1 MRRNWFKVAVVPS
14 ALLGLAGAS
23 VAQIGWGACIDPKNT
38 APFSTDYG
46 VNSIGNDLMG
56 VSIGFAGTVT
66 YGGAN
71 GPCFF
76 PQLGPVTANVTNAI
90 GFFNG
95 TGSVQSDFDD
105 FMALNFGAP
114 FETGGTYAYDNV
126 VVDGTQISMQSG
138 GVAVRFNGSS
148 GRYIYNETALNGDIH
163 VFQRIDVYG
172 DATRVAWQLQN
183 VGTAT
188 HTLGL
193 YSGRWMA
200 MLNSAGDSSGY
211 GYANIDGHPS
221 MQRKNGFVT
230 INGLR
235 PPITERRFIRN
246 NDPASF
252 PNSVNFDFG
261 QTNAYG
267 MKLENGPLDETSGF
281 DISMNTYAIGG
292 SPAVQGVPAD
302 TQADE
307 FVIGQ
312 HFFLM
317 GTPGASPIV
326 PFPDVIFPVDP
337 VTGSSD
343 VPFGDDVAYIQK
355 YYDQDPVTKAPLHPV
370 APGTARLIVQYFRS
384 TWGVSNYVKPYVVT
398 VDAPKLL
405 AFDSTNPNN
414 QISPNPMTVRVD
426 VDNTF
431 AYADVANGVP
441 IVGQVTLKF
450 AKSTGLT
457 FLPGQGAVEDV
468 EVLNGV
474 QTLVETCTKAT
485 PNTLAGQ
492 TGIQPATLGAVD
504 FQVQSDGVANG
515 AMPYYVT
522 TKMTPGGTK
531 TLTGNIYVSTTP
543 RLVLRAAANL
553 VSVPW
558 TFGDTSWTNILGLST
573 SDFTAY
579 TWDPVQDGYVV
590 STSQKRGQGVWI
602 ITNADFGSLALNPSA
617 QQPTDS
623 SGGAGLFELKSGWN
637 LIANPYN
644 FPIQLG
650 QLVGV
655 PGSNNT
661 ASYTYEQLVNQG
673 TISGGVAFWDPDSQ
687 SYQYITGNTG
697 VMESNKGYWIYVFT
711 TQDVTMKWPPV
722 FQEFAPNI
730 TGRAQDGWNK
740 SEGKWRLNL
749 AARSAK
755 TLDDQNYVGVVS
767 SAKEVVALAAMKP
780 PLSPTQDVALS
791 IEQPIQGKKYAMA
804 QSYNLKGGSQ
814 QWNVSVQSLNGGSI
828 TITWPNMTST
838 STNTRFRI
846 TDVATNTSRD
856 MRQTSGYTF
865 IADKN
870 STRKFVIQAVPGG
883 ASRAI
888 IGNVTVSRPSRAP
901 GAAFAISYSLSSSA
915 TTSIRV
921 LSSNGKEVFTITP
934 GRADNVGQNMAT
946 WALKDNANRAVAPGT
961 YRIEI
966 VAETAGGDRVR
977 KIVPVNVIR

>member
-1 MRRNWFKVAVVPS
+1 MRRNWIKVGLVPS
-14 ALLGLAGAS
+14 ALGLTVLSMAQLG
-23 VAQIGWGACIDPKNT
+23 WDACIDPKNT
-38 APFSTDYG
+38 TPFSNDYA
-46 VNSIGNDLMG
+46 VNSIGNDLIG
-56 VSIGFAGTVT
+56 VSIGLSGTVT
-66 YGGAN
+66 YGGQT
-71 GPCFF
+71 GPCFA
-76 PQLGPVTANVTNAI
+76 PPVGPITANVKNAI
-90 GFFNG
+90 GLFTGF
-95 TGSVQSDFDD
+95 GSVQSDFDD
-105 FMALNFGAP
+105 FMSLVFGAP
-114 FETGGTYAYDNV
+114 FDAAGTYAYDMILE
-126 VVDGTQISMQSG
+126 DGVQTAMG
-138 GVAVRFNGSS
+138 AGTVAVRFNGSS
-148 GRYIYNETALNGDIH
+148 ARYIYNETVVNNDVH
-163 VFQRIDVYG
+163 VFQRLDVFG
-172 DATRVAWQLQN
+172 DATRVAWQIQN

-193 YSGRWMA
+193 YSGKWMA
-200 MLNSAGDSSGY
+200 MLDNVGNSAGY
-211 GYANIDGHPS
+211 GYLPINGNPTMDE
-221 MQRKNGFVT
+221 KNLFVT

-235 PPITERRFIRN
+235 PPITERRFIRA
-246 NDPASF
+246 NDPSSF
-252 PNSVNFDFG
+252 PTSVNFDFG

-267 MKLENGPLDETSGF
+267 MRLENGPIDENGGF

-317 GTPGASPIV
+317 GPPGPTPPAA
-326 PFPDVIFPVDP
+326 FPDFIFPVDP
-337 VTGSSD
+337 ITGSSD
-343 VPFGDDVAYIQK
+343 VPYGDDAAYIQK
-355 YYDQDPVTKAPLHPV
+355 FYDQDPVTKAPLHPI
-370 APGTARLIVQYFRS
+370 APGTARVIVQYFRS
-384 TWGVSNYVKPYVVT
+384 TWGVSNYIKPYVVV

-405 AFDSTNPNN
+405 SFDPTNPNN
-414 QISPNPMTVRVD
+414 QISPNPMTVRID
-426 VDNTF
+426 VDNTY
-431 AYADVANGVP
+431 AYADVATGVP
-441 IVGQVTLKF
+441 IVGQVTVKF

-485 PNTLAGQ
+485 PNTLTGQ
-492 TGIQPATLGAVD
+492 TGIQPSTMGAID
-504 FQVQSDGVANG
+504 FQVQSDGIANG

-522 TKMTPGGTK
+522 TNMTPGGTK
-531 TLTGNIYVSTTP
+531 TITGTIYVSTTP

-558 TFGDTSWTNILGLST
+558 TFGDTSWTNVLGLPS

-579 TWDPVQDGYVV
+579 TWDPVQMGYVV

-617 QQPTDS
+617 QQPPDS

-655 PGSNNT
+655 PGANNT
-661 ASYTYEQLVNQG
+661 ASFTYEQLVNQG
-673 TISGGVAFWDPDSQ
+673 TISGGIAFWDPDSQ

-711 TQDVTMKWPPV
+711 SQDVTMKWPPV

-767 SAKEVVALAAMKP
+767 SASDITMLSAMKP

-804 QSYNLKGGSQ
+804 QAYNLKGGNQ

-870 STRKFVIQAVPGG
+870 STRKFTIQAVPGG

-901 GAAFAISYSLSSSA
+901 GAAFAISYSLSSAA

-921 LSSNGKEVFTITP
+921 LSSSGKEVFTITP

-966 VAETAGGDRVR
+966 VAETPGGDRVR